1 MELESF
7 CKILGLSSPQAS
19 DHPKHVSQIGG
30 WFASFPRTEP
40 PVTFSWLFLFLQTL
54 NWGSSDSDGI
64 PDRSCSPS
72 LIYTPLYQSWS
83 NRATSGEWSLILL
96 IVVTSFQTLL
106 TLGFRIHCYLWTY
119 FCPPLFTH
127 TTGLRLLPLQTP
139 WEDSEVLGFFCLS
152 SLLVDDL
159 ITYSCSFFTWQFSTL
174 IRAYIPHV
182 RLPTSWSSRST
193 MTSVALSG
201 SSSLTY

>member
-1 MELESF
+1 MVLNPAD
-7 CKILGLSSPQAS
+7 SS
-19 DHPKHVSQIGG
+19 HK
-30 WFASFPRTEP
+30 FP
-40 PVTFSWLFLFLQTL
+40 
-54 NWGSSDSDGI
+54 D
-64 PDRSCSPS
+64 
-72 LIYTPLYQSWS
+72 TP
-83 NRATSGEWSLILL
+83 
-96 IVVTSFQTLL
+96 
-106 TLGFRIHCYLWTY
+106 HCYLWTY

-127 TTGLRLLPLQTP
+127 TAGLRLLPLQTP

-159 ITYSCSFFTWQFSTL
+159 LTCSCSYFTWQFSTL

-201 SSSLTY
+201 SSSLYVLRQIFVWRLCFESLWHDLCTALHNLEHSFWTSLQPCWANYCKKNNVC